1 MRRQN
6 IFQMKEQDKTSD
18 NELNEMEINNISKKE
33 FKLMIIKVLDELGK
47 RMVKQNFSKDI

>member
-1 MRRQN
+1 
-6 IFQMKEQDKTSD
+6 MKEQDKTSD

-47 RMVKQNFSKDI
+47 RMVKQNF

>member
-18 NELNEMEINNISKKE
+18 NELNEMEINNISKKV
-33 FKLMIIKVLDELGK
+33 FKLMIIKVLNELGK
-47 RMVKQNFSKDI
+47 RMVKQNF

>member
-1 MRRQN
+1 MMRKN

-33 FKLMIIKVLDELGK
+33 FKLMIIKVLNELGK
-47 RMVKQNFSKDI
+47 RMVKQNF

>member
-47 RMVKQNFSKDI
+47 RMVKQNF

>member
-1 MRRQN
+1 
-6 IFQMKEQDKTSD
+6 MKEQDKTSD

>member
-33 FKLMIIKVLDELGK
+33 FKLMIIKVLNELGK
-47 RMVKQNFSKDI
+47 RMVKQNF